1 MVMPFRWLRR
11 RRIYL
16 SYYIKPMPR
25 AKKAA
30 LIVLFGLVIVMI
42 LTAVMLH
49 QLRPIVLQLAK
60 SKVNETVLR
69 TINTVIDREI
79 SRGAVEYSRLI
90 TLQKDINGNITA
102 LETNMASVNRLQ
114 TQISQGIVDE
124 LENAIISELRIP
136 IGSAIGGELFSGRG
150 PRMTVKILSV
160 TYIRTKLENTF
171 IDAGINQTRH
181 KIILDVSVDVEVF
194 VPGHRD
200 VIETIETQVEV
211 AETIIVGRVPNV
223 YTDFGQ
229 GS

>member
-1 MVMPFRWLRR
+1 MAFRWLRR

-16 SYYIKPMPR
+16 SYYIRPLPR

-30 LIVLFGLVIVMI
+30 LIALLCLAIVLIFTVMV
-42 LTAVMLH
+42 LN
-49 QLRPIVLQLAK
+49 QLRPIIMQLAK

-69 TINTVIDREI
+69 TINKVVEREI
-79 SRGAVEYSRLI
+79 TKGALEYNKLI

-102 LETNMASVNRLQ
+102 LETNMAMVNRLQ

-124 LENAIISELRIP
+124 LENSIISELRIP

-150 PRMTVKILSV
+150 PKITVKILSV
-160 TYIRTKLENTF
+160 TYIKTKLENTF

-181 KIILDVSVDVEVF
+181 RIILNVSVDVEVF

-211 AETIIVGRVPNV
+211 AETIIVGRVPNI

>member
-1 MVMPFRWLRR
+1 MPFRWLRR